1 MTVASL
7 QRIADLLS
15 EVGAPGSFSA
25 KQARPTED
33 LHLEV
38 KGLGRLRFPVP
49 RRQAQRLCQIGR
61 PARYGLGEKTL
72 LDRQV
77 RDTWEIPKSRVKID
91 LRRWK
96 RTLLPVLAQLGED
109 LGVAAGHRLKAEF
122 HAMLVYAP
130 GQFFLPHQDSEKADK
145 MVGTLVVTLPSSFK
159 GGTLRIEHQDESAT
173 YRGSRKHLS
182 FVAFYADCQ
191 HEVRPVKEGYRITL
205 TYNLMLEK
213 EPTAAEPE
221 GVEANPALVEA
232 LVELLREHFETPLP
246 PRWRGKQEEPLRKP
260 PNRLVYLLDHQY
272 TQRGLS
278 WQRLKGSDAT
288 RSAALVAA
296 AERYDCERVLA
307 LAEVQETWHCMDSDW
322 SDHIYGHHRSWWR
335 DEDDEWYE
343 DDPPAADDPDRYE
356 LLDLIDQGIHLTR
369 CINSSGKRAAAIVRR
384 VDDEEVCATTPSSS
398 LDAYASEYEGYM
410 GNWGNTMDRWY
421 RRAAIVLWPR
431 QRAFV
436 VRAEASPVWA
446 LGQIGQKVR
455 SGRLSE
461 AQKFTASLLP
471 FWDAVVRHETRGDF
485 LDRALPIAEG
495 LEEPALAASLLLP
508 FSAEALTPAQAPT
521 FVALVRSYGEDWARS
536 LLAGWA
542 SHRPESPQ
550 DSFAW
555 LGSLPRLC
563 KALCATEPAGRRCAK
578 LLWRDQWAWL
588 KGGID
593 QSVHLTAPSRQ
604 DPAIAALA
612 KPILGLLKSTEV
624 IGVKALQTE
633 MVTFLRTRD
642 HEPLLPALVSMLRV
656 AARGKAARKGAS
668 PALNTLRRHCIRQL
682 EARLKQPTR
691 KKDDWSLDLP
701 GTCDCDLCITLRDF
715 LADPK
720 KKQLEWPIAKR
731 RRLHV
736 HREIDRYELPVLHK
750 TRRTGSPF
758 TLVLHKKTTLF
769 EHEAKARRNWRRDL
783 EWLTKP
789 RKSA

>member
-1 MTVASL
+1 MTVASR

-15 EVGAPGSFSA
+15 ELGSPGSFSA

-38 KGLGRLRFPVP
+38 KGLGRLRLPVS

-91 LRRWK
+91 QRRWK

-109 LGVAAGHRLKAEF
+109 LAVAAGQRLKAEF

-130 GQFFLPHQDSEKADK
+130 GQFFLPHQDSEKADE

-173 YRGSRKHLS
+173 YCGSRKHLS

-205 TYNLMLEK
+205 TYNLMLET
-213 EPTAAEPE
+213 EPTALDSES
-221 GVEANPALVEA
+221 VEANPALVEA

-246 PRWRGKQEEPLRKP
+246 PRWRQNQEEPLRRP
-260 PNRLVYLLDHQY
+260 PSRLVYLLDHQY

-288 RSAALVAA
+288 RSAALAAA

-307 LAEVQETWHCMDSDW
+307 LAEVQETWHCIDSNW
-322 SDHIYGHHRSWWR
+322 GDHRYGHHRGWR
-335 DEDDEWYE
+335 RNEDDEWYE
-343 DDPPAADDPDRYE
+343 DDPPAANDPDRYE
-356 LLDLIDQGIHLTR
+356 LLDLIDQGIHLTS

-384 VDDEEVCATTPSSS
+384 VDDKEVCATTPSSS
-398 LDAYASEYEGYM
+398 LDAYACEYEGYM

-446 LGQIGQKVR
+446 LGKIGQKVR

-461 AQKFTASLLP
+461 ARELTTSLLP
-471 FWDAVVRHETRGDF
+471 FWDAVVRFATRGDF
-485 LDRALPIAEG
+485 LDRALAIAEG
-495 LEEPALAASLLLP
+495 LEEPALATSLLLP

-542 SHRPESPQ
+542 SHRPESQQ

-563 KALCATEPAGRRCAK
+563 KALCATDPGGRQCAK
-578 LLWRDQWAWL
+578 LLWRDRWAWS
-588 KGGID
+588 KGVID
-593 QSVHLTAPSRQ
+593 QSMHLTPPSRQ
-604 DPAIAALA
+604 KPAIAALA
-612 KPILGLLKSTEV
+612 KPILGLLKSAEV
-624 IGVKALQTE
+624 IGVKALRNE
-633 MVTFLRTRD
+633 LVTFLCQQG
-642 HEPLLPALVSMLRV
+642 HEPLLPALVRMLR
-656 AARGKAARKGAS
+656 AAAKGKATTERAS
-668 PALNTLRRHCIRQL
+668 PALNVIRRHCIRQL
-682 EARLKQPTR
+682 KARLKQPTR
-691 KKDDWSLDLP
+691 KKEDWSLDLP
-701 GTCDCDLCITLRDF
+701 GTCDCDLCITLREF
-715 LADPK
+715 LANPK
-720 KKQLEWPIAKR
+720 TKQLDWPLAKR
-731 RRLHV
+731 RRQHI
-736 HREIDRYELPVLHK
+736 HQEIDRFELPVLHT

-758 TLVLHKKTTLF
+758 TLVLHKKAALF
-769 EHEAKARRNWRRDL
+769 KNEAKARRGWRRDL
-783 EWLTKP
+783 DWLTQSKG
-789 RKSA
+789 SS